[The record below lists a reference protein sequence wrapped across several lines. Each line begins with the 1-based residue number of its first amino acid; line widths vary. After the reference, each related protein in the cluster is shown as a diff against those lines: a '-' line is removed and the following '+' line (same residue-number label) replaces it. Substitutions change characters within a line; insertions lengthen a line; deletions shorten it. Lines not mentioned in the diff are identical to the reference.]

1 MKRASIFFMACLVC
15 LLTSC
20 GGMQLREQASLI
32 GQWVEPVPGNES
44 AFQGFSLESGGLASS
59 VNMATLQ
66 YQTWRRDGNRLVL
79 SGKSIG
85 NHQTINFEDSYVIKK
100 LTSRELILQ
109 KGNGTFVFQRK
120 N

>member
-20 GGMQLREQASLI
+20 GGTQLQEQASLI
-32 GQWVEPVPGNES
+32 GQWVEPVPGNKS
-44 AFQGFSLESGGLASS
+44 AFQGFSLRNGGSASS

-66 YQTWRRDGNRLVL
+66 YRTWRRDGNRLVL

-85 NHQTINFEDSYVIKK
+85 NRQTIDFEDSYVIKK

-109 KGNGTFVFQRK
+109 KGDRAFVFQRK